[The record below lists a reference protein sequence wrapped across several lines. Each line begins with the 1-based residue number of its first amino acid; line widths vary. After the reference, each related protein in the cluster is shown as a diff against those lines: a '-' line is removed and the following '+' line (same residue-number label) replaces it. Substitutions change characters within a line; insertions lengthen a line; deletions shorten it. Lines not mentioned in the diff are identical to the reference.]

1 VGSITKNPNYIT
13 LITRGDGQ
21 QIQANASS
29 KLGIRIDNRWVNI
42 MEALG
47 FSGDGGT
54 ELGRMAAAAFNSFQI
69 FTGNNFLPEIA
80 TSHVWRGS
88 NGIELQLN
96 LRFDAWDDASK
107 DVMLPVQRLISWFM
121 PTRSGIGGALGNTI
135 VNGINSGIRQLGG
148 QNAPQMSGQFFL
160 NPPGPTP
167 YDYITGNTS
176 KLFMVTLGNV
186 MIIDDLIP
194 TTLEWEFE
202 ERFTKE
208 GMPVAAN
215 VTAGFMSYTVPTAD
229 KVLGWFNTQLVTISP
244 NATTSLAQAL
254 ESAATGLANSLGAA
268 GSGLNTGGGGN

>member
-1 VGSITKNPNYIT
+1 MGSITKNANYIT

-21 QIQANASS
+21 QVQANANA

-47 FSGDGGT
+47 FSGDGST

-69 FTGNNFLPEIA
+69 FSGNNFLPEIA

-88 NGIELQLN
+88 NGIELQLQ
-96 LRFDAWDDASK
+96 LRFDGWDDPAK
-107 DVMLPVQRLISWFM
+107 DVLEPVQRLISWFM
-121 PTRSGIGGALGNTI
+121 PTRSGIGGQLGNS
-135 VNGINSGIRQLGG
+135 VVGGINAGIRRFGG

-176 KLFMVTLGNV
+176 KMFMVSLGNV

-194 TTLEWEFE
+194 TVLEWEFE
-202 ERFTKE
+202 ERFAE
-208 GMPVAAN
+208 DGSPMAAN
-215 VTAGFMSYTVPTAD
+215 VTTGFMSYTVPTAD
-229 KVLGWFNTQLVTISP
+229 KVLGWFNNQLIRV
-244 NATTSLAQAL
+244 NTSNTPSVA
-254 ESAATGLANSLGAA
+254 AATERAVGGLLSTLSQA
-268 GSGLNTGGGGN
+268 GGFINTGGGN

>member
-1 VGSITKNPNYIT
+1 MPSITKNSNYIT

-21 QIQANASS
+21 QVQANANA

-47 FSGDGGT
+47 FSGDGST
-54 ELGRMAAAAFNSFQI
+54 ELGRTAAATFNSFQI
-69 FTGNNFLPEIA
+69 FSGNNFLPEIA

-88 NGIELQLN
+88 NGIELQLQ
-96 LRFDAWDDASK
+96 LRFDAWDDAAK
-107 DVMLPVQRLISWFM
+107 DVLEPVQRLISWFM
-121 PTRSGIGGALGNTI
+121 PTRSGIGGQLGSAI
-135 VNGINSGIRQLGG
+135 VGGINAGIRRFGG

-176 KLFMVTLGNV
+176 KMFMVSLGNV

-194 TTLEWEFE
+194 TILEWEFE

-208 GMPVAAN
+208 GAPVAAN
-215 VTAGFMSYTVPTAD
+215 VTTGFMSYTVPTAD
-229 KVLGWFNTQLVTISP
+229 KVLGWFNNQLVRVSP
-244 NATTSLAQAL
+244 TNAPSAAAAVERAVRGLLSSLA
-254 ESAATGLANSLGAA
+254 TA
-268 GSGLNTGGGGN
+268 GEAVSTGGGN